1 VRSRPRPTPGARK
14 PARLGRKPARS
25 AEGGRKPARS
35 TEGGRKPARSAEGGR
50 KPARSAEGGRKPAR
64 LRRRVFA
71 ALVAV
76 VVAFGLVTARILVWP
91 ATGAPAR
98 VNAIVMLAGPGD
110 RLPVALELA
119 RQHRAPVLVV
129 SQGWQGYGG
138 PCPTP
143 VPGVKL
149 ICFNPDPPTTR
160 GEAEVLGKLA
170 KQFHWSSVVLVTT
183 RTQDTRARIIAS
195 RCFTGSL
202 YVDTAPLPLSNWPYE
217 IAYGWAALF
226 KALFIDRTC

>member
-1 VRSRPRPTPGARK
+1 VRSRTRPTP
-14 PARLGRKPARS
+14 
-25 AEGGRKPARS
+25 GGRKPARPAA
-35 TEGGRKPARSAEGGR
+35 GGRKPAR
-50 KPARSAEGGRKPAR
+50 PAAGGRKPAR

-98 VNAIVMLAGPGD
+98 VDAIVMLAGPGD

-119 RQHRAPVLVV
+119 REHRAPVLVV

-149 ICFNPDPPTTR
+149 ICFDPDPPTTR
-160 GEAEVLGKLA
+160 GEAETLGRLA
-170 KQFHWSSVVLVTT
+170 KQYGWTSVLLVTT
-183 RTQDTRARIIAS
+183 RTQDTRARIIAG

-217 IAYGWAALF
+217 IAYGWGALF
-226 KALFIDRTC
+226 KALFVDRTC